1 MADEKSQPDK
11 PAEATSTSATA
22 APATDAPPKPAEGGR
37 ANRTEKR
44 RDAAAAVKKG
54 TSTVRS
60 KLASLLWLVAV
71 VCALFLAVGA
81 LLVALK
87 ANQDNAAVKFV
98 LDGAD
103 TLDLGIFS
111 RDKGIF
117 TFDKDRNEVKAAL
130 VNWGL
135 AALAY
140 LIVGK
145 VLDRVI
151 RP

>member
-1 MADEKSQPDK
+1 MPDVEKPDSDQQTV
-11 PAEATSTSATA
+11 ERRRATGEKAKQAASTM
-22 APATDAPPKPAEGGR
+22 
-37 ANRTEKR
+37 
-44 RDAAAAVKKG
+44 
-54 TSTVRS
+54 RS
-60 KLASLLWLVAV
+60 KTASLVWLVAV
-71 VCALFLAVGA
+71 VCALFLSVGA

-111 RDKGIF
+111 RDEGIF
-117 TFDKDRNEVKAAL
+117 TFERDRDEVKAAL
-130 VNWGL
+130 VNWGI
-135 AALAY
+135 AAVVF

-145 VLDRVI
+145 TLDRVI